1 MNADQDQLRLR
12 HMLDAA
18 EKIVAFTRGLS
29 ATDFHADEKLQLAV
43 VRLLEIAGEAANGL
57 SEELKDDHPEIPW
70 SQITATRNR
79 LIHGYFDVD
88 LDVVWKIATTDV
100 GALAEG
106 LRAIL

>member
-1 MNADQDQLRLR
+1 MNADADRLRLR

-18 EKIVAFTRGLS
+18 EKIVAFTEGLS
-29 ATDFHADEKLQLAV
+29 TSAFLANEEKQLAV
-43 VRLLEIAGEAANGL
+43 VRLLEIAGEAASSL
-57 SEELKDDHPEIPW
+57 SDELREEHAEIPW

-88 LDVVWKIATTDV
+88 LNVVWRIVREDV
-100 GALAEG
+100 PILVTQ

>member
-1 MNADQDQLRLR
+1 MNAEADRLRLR

-18 EKIVAFTRGLS
+18 EKIVAFTEGLS
-29 ATDFHADEKLQLAV
+29 LSAFLANEEKQLAI

-57 SEELKDDHPEIPW
+57 SDELKEEHAEIPW

-88 LDVVWKIATTDV
+88 LNVVWQIVREDV
-100 GALAEG
+100 PILVTQ
-106 LRAIL
+106 LRAIF